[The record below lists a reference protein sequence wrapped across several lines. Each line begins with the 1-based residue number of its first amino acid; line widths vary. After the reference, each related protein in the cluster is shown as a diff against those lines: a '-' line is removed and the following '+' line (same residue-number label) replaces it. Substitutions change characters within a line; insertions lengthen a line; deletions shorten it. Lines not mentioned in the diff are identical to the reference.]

1 MKMAN
6 YLFDKKQQQQ
16 QKNEIEPKEVLK
28 SAAPMDSHKRLV
40 FPVQSFWSSWSRVDL
55 KVYSEIKIGN
65 NIQSNK
71 IKITK

>member
-28 SAAPMDSHKRLV
+28 SAAPMV
-40 FPVQSFWSSWSRVDL
+40 
-55 KVYSEIKIGN
+55 IN
-65 NIQSNK
+65 
-71 IKITK
+71 T

>member
-28 SAAPMDSHKRLV
+28 SAA
-40 FPVQSFWSSWSRVDL
+40 QSFWSSWSRVDL

-65 NIQSNK
+65 NTIKQNLNHK
-71 IKITK
+71 IINNN